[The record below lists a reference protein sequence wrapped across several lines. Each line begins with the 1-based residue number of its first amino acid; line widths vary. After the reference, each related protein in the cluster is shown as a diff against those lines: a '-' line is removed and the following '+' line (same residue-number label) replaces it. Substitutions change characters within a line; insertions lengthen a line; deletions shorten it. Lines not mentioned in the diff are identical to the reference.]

1 MTRASSSWE
10 RSPSACTARWTRYEP
25 APATHT
31 WPDPALG
38 AASSARPQR
47 PVRPVGGELALC
59 PRRGTYRA
67 PGRREDREEPVA
79 GGVHNPPAVVHDRR
93 PEDLVVAVPYGA
105 VADPEPLQQPGGPL
119 HVGEQERHHAG
130 RELVH
135 VRHHLMG
142 GPPRPQAIGSALRGA
157 RCHPARGR
165 SRTGE
170 SPGADDVRTGTPH
183 GSRRGA
189 DVHLG
194 RPAP

>member
-1 MTRASSSWE
+1 MTRGSSSWE

-25 APATHT
+25 AHATHT
-31 WPDPALG
+31 WPDPVLG
-38 AASSARPQR
+38 AATSARPQR
-47 PVRPVGGELALC
+47 PRPGQSAASSRRA

-79 GGVHNPPAVVHDRR
+79 GVVHNPPAVVHDRR

-105 VADPEPLQQPGGPL
+105 VAGPEPLQQPGGPL

-157 RCHPARGR
+157 RCHPAGGR
-165 SRTGE
+165 SRAGE
-170 SPGADDVRTGTPH
+170 SSGADYVRT
-183 GSRRGA
+183 
-189 DVHLG
+189 
-194 RPAP
+194 